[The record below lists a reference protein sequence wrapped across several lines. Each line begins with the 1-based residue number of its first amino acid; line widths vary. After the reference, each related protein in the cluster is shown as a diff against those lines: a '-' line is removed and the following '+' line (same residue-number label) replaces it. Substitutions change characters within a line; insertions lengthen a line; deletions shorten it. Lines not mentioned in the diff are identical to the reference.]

1 VKACDLCR
9 EKKVAC
15 PGRPG
20 TVKVP
25 RGKKRQRPAGSLSL
39 KGKGK
44 KRQKSPTLEAPEH
57 VEYDDQAW
65 VAAANSIVAELA
77 RTNSLLE
84 RSIQAA
90 EGSRA
95 AADRMCSGLEVFLK
109 QQREFQAL
117 LFGELRMGLWTTP
130 DEPQM
135 MSDEGRM
142 DSDEEEDEDDEVEE
156 EEKGEEG
163 SKESGSDMDE
173 SGEANDSM
181 EM

>member
-1 VKACDLCR
+1 VKACDPCR
-9 EKKVAC
+9 EKKIAC

-25 RGKKRQRPAGSLSL
+25 RGKKRQRPAGSPSP

-44 KRQKSPTLEAPEH
+44 RRQKSPTPEAPEV

-65 VAAANSIVAELA
+65 VAAANGIVEELA
-77 RTNSLLE
+77 RTNALLE

-95 AADRMCSGLEVFLK
+95 AADRMCSGLETFLQ

-117 LFGELRMGLWTTP
+117 LFGELRIRLRTAP
-130 DEPQM
+130 DEVRM
-135 MSDEGRM
+135 ASDEGRIA
-142 DSDEEEDEDDEVEE
+142 SDEEENSEAVS
-156 EEKGEEG
+156 KGP
-163 SKESGSDMDE
+163 GSDMDE
-173 SGEANDSM
+173 SGEADASM

>member
-1 VKACDLCR
+1 VKACDPCR
-9 EKKVAC
+9 EKKIAC

-25 RGKKRQRPAGSLSL
+25 RGKKRQCPAGTPSL

-44 KRQKSPTLEAPEH
+44 RRQKSPTPEAPE
-57 VEYDDQAW
+57 VMEYDDQAW
-65 VAAANSIVAELA
+65 VAAANGIVEELA
-77 RTNSLLE
+77 RTNALLE

-95 AADRMCSGLEVFLK
+95 AADRMCSGLETFLQ

-117 LFGELRMGLWTTP
+117 LFGELWIGLRTAP
-130 DEPQM
+130 DEVWM
-135 MSDEGRM
+135 ASDEGRIA
-142 DSDEEEDEDDEVEE
+142 SDEEEEDDDEENSEEVS
-156 EEKGEEG
+156 KG
-163 SKESGSDMDE
+163 SGSDMDE
-173 SGEANDSM
+173 SGEADASM